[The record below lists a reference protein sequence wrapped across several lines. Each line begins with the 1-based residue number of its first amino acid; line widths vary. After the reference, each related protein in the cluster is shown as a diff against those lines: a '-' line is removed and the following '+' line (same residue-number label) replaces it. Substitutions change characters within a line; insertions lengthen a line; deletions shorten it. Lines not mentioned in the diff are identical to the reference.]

1 MNRLNR
7 YAVLASALMLPLMA
21 QAHPG
26 HEIHATLMQ
35 GLLHPLTGW
44 DHLFVL
50 LSLGA
55 LAAGRGARVAAICGV
70 LLAAA
75 LSGGAMVGLAWPTVP
90 FVEPAIFVTVLAC
103 ALLLVLRR
111 PITRGSLSALCMLF
125 ALVHGV
131 AHGQE
136 APGGDLVAY
145 FAGFTFSGAAIYA
158 AGVVLTQRLLWRMSP
173 AAARSD

>member
-1 MNRLNR
+1 MSRLNR
-7 YAVLASALMLPLMA
+7 YAVLASTLMLPLMA

-26 HEIHATLMQ
+26 HETHATLMQ

-55 LAAGRGARVAAICGV
+55 LAAGRGPGMAMTCGA

-75 LSGGAMVGLAWPTVP
+75 LSGGAMIGLTWPTAS
-90 FVEPAIFVTVLAC
+90 FVEPAILVTVFGC
-103 ALLLVLRR
+103 VLLLALRR
-111 PITRGSLSALCMLF
+111 HISRGGLAALCIAF

-145 FAGFTFSGAAIYA
+145 FAGFT
-158 AGVVLTQRLLWRMSP
+158 
-173 AAARSD
+173 